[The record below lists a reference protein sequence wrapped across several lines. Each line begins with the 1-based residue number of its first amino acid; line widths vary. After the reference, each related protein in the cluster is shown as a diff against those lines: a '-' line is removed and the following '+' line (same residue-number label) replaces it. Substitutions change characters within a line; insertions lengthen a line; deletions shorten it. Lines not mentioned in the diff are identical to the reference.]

1 MIALKSAI
9 LRTFWEG
16 PKIGLP
22 DGLQP
27 GPGKPHESAY
37 FYGLYSIVLISLMM
51 IALRS
56 INIMLMHTCNMY
68 KIIKNDV
75 FSAPPQAR
83 APAGDPLYFA
93 RPRTHADFSDF
104 LML

>member
-1 MIALKSAI
+1 VI
-9 LRTFWEG
+9 LGTFWEG

-27 GPGKPHESAY
+27 GPEKHHESAY
-37 FYGLYSIVLISLMM
+37 FYDLYSIVLISLMM

-56 INIMLMHTCNMY
+56 TNVMMMHICNMY
-68 KIIKNDV
+68 KIIKNGV
-75 FSAPPQAR
+75 FLAPPQAR
-83 APAGDPLYFA
+83 APAGDPLHFA
-93 RPRTHADFSDF
+93 RPRAHVDFIDF

>member
-1 MIALKSAI
+1 MI

-16 PKIGLP
+16 AKIGLP

-37 FYGLYSIVLISLMM
+37 FYDLYSIVLLSLMM

-56 INIMLMHTCNMY
+56 INVMITHMYNMY
-68 KIIKNDV
+68 KIIKNGV
-75 FSAPPQAR
+75 FSALAQAR

-93 RPRTHADFSDF
+93 RPRTHADFIDF

>member
-1 MIALKSAI
+1 
-9 LRTFWEG
+9 
-16 PKIGLP
+16 
-22 DGLQP
+22 
-27 GPGKPHESAY
+27 
-37 FYGLYSIVLISLMM
+37 M

-56 INIMLMHTCNMY
+56 INVMMMHMYNMY
-68 KIIKNDV
+68 KIIKNAV

-93 RPRTHADFSDF
+93 RPRTHVDFIDF

>member
-1 MIALKSAI
+1 VI
-9 LRTFWEG
+9 LGTFWEG
-16 PKIGLP
+16 AKIGLR

-37 FYGLYSIVLISLMM
+37 FYDLYSIVLISLMM

-56 INIMLMHTCNMY
+56 INVMMMHMYNMY
-68 KIIKNDV
+68 KIIKNGV

-83 APAGDPLYFA
+83 APAGGPLYFA
-93 RPRTHADFSDF
+93 RPRPHVDFIDF

>member
-1 MIALKSAI
+1 MIALC
-9 LRTFWEG
+9 
-16 PKIGLP
+16 
-22 DGLQP
+22 
-27 GPGKPHESAY
+27 
-37 FYGLYSIVLISLMM
+37 
-51 IALRS
+51 S
-56 INIMLMHTCNMY
+56 INVMMTHMYNMY
-68 KIIKNDV
+68 KIIKNVV